1 MNRKTN
7 VLILGAG
14 VGGLAAAAWCKN
26 YGLDFILVDKE
37 KSIPRNLHN
46 GVHYLHSIPELPFE
60 MPIRKITLTD
70 GVLMNHGVISDHAS
84 LNAALEYSEKVRD
97 IQHPS
102 SIMNVGK
109 ETEAYMP
116 ESGNLDKLIDG
127 FVEYIPTD
135 NFIFLYHLDSIGQQN
150 KVVYFTNSDYKKEF
164 AIEYEHIISTIPLGV
179 LCKAMLIDTPE
190 LNSNPIYVSNYKV
203 NGIVP
208 NWLINLYVPSLR
220 YPMYRASLL
229 NGVCSVESIRPLTEV
244 ELNVVVKDT
253 LSMFHI
259 GELIEKYTW
268 ETGKVVSISIQEREK
283 IVDELHEMSI
293 YSIGRFGLHNRKLL
307 VDSTINQAYHVASS
321 FTGLGIRW
329 PELRTLLTN

>member
-1 MNRKTN
+1 MFSATQD
-7 VLILGAG
+7 GA
-14 VGGLAAAAWCKN
+14 
-26 YGLDFILVDKE
+26 
-37 KSIPRNLHN
+37 
-46 GVHYLHSIPELPFE
+46 
-60 MPIRKITLTD
+60 
-70 GVLMNHGVISDHAS
+70 VISMYRITFLPVFPLKVTTALPS
-84 LNAALEYSEKVRD
+84 LFPVMINCSV
-97 IQHPS
+97 PFS
-102 SIMNVGK
+102 PVFPFS
-109 ETEAYMP
+109 
-116 ESGNLDKLIDG
+116 
-127 FVEYIPTD
+127 D

-259 GELIEKYTW
+259 VELIEKYT
-268 ETGKVVSISIQEREK
+268 
-283 IVDELHEMSI
+283 
-293 YSIGRFGLHNRKLL
+293 
-307 VDSTINQAYHVASS
+307 
-321 FTGLGIRW
+321 
-329 PELRTLLTN
+329 